1 MVASLCV
8 SPATDWHLV
17 KDVASLPLTAEVGP
31 QLTQLSNTLCK
42 YVLIRFTVCKIYIL
56 T

>member
-1 MVASLCV
+1 MAASLCV

-42 YVLIRFTVCKIYIL
+42 YVLLYVRFTF
-56 T
+56 